1 MVVVT
6 STTSSSSSL
15 LQSKLHHQTVN
26 SRIQANLNY
35 YSTTKSKPTLL
46 HFHLIYKN
54 HSDPSSCRVRN
65 SSNTNGVLSV
75 KSYME
80 NPNTISG
87 IAGRILGSLPIIGLA
102 ARILID
108 EGGVGGDI
116 IDFAEFRRRAGKKC
130 SIVDSRAFYEFQ
142 DRRGKVGNPIY
153 VLHCCWL
160 AAVGAG
166 LLKSEE
172 ILEGV
177 ARLSLSD
184 DIEFEEETFVAIMNE
199 ARERRAKMKIQNPAI
214 PMVDRAEKALEA
226 IYVCCFAGR
235 DPIEEDDERLLRVIL
250 NCVFPSVGQ
259 PEIDRIVREKAK
271 RVAEGEEIN
280 YKEPKFLTKD
290 AVQQQ
295 MKDLKFLQQNNEQ

>member
-1 MVVVT
+1 MVAVT

-15 LQSKLHHQTVN
+15 LQSKLHHQSVN
-26 SRIQANLNY
+26 SSIQANLNY

-54 HSDPSSCRVRN
+54 HSGPSGCRVKN
-65 SSNTNGVLSV
+65 SNTNGVLSV

-116 IDFAEFRRRAGKKC
+116 IDFAEFRRRVGKKC
-130 SIVDSRAFYEFQ
+130 NIMDSRAFYEFQ
-142 DRRGKVGNPIY
+142 DRRGKVGDPIY

-199 ARERRAKMKIQNPAI
+199 AREVNSRA
-214 PMVDRAEKALEA
+214 VD
-226 IYVCCFAGR
+226 CCIINKRGVEEFRGIWLLPEIKKSKSQKS
-235 DPIEEDDERLLRVIL
+235 DVVEEEDEENVTKRLKKLL
-250 NCVFPSVGQ
+250 P
-259 PEIDRIVREKAK
+259 
-271 RVAEGEEIN
+271 
-280 YKEPKFLTKD
+280 KE
-290 AVQQQ
+290 
-295 MKDLKFLQQNNEQ
+295 

>member
-1 MVVVT
+1 
-6 STTSSSSSL
+6 
-15 LQSKLHHQTVN
+15 
-26 SRIQANLNY
+26 
-35 YSTTKSKPTLL
+35 
-46 HFHLIYKN
+46 
-54 HSDPSSCRVRN
+54 
-65 SSNTNGVLSV
+65 
-75 KSYME
+75 ME

-116 IDFAEFRRRAGKKC
+116 IDFAEFRRRVLFLLLVLLLEFRKKC

-142 DRRGKVGNPIY
+142 DRRGKVGSPIY

-199 ARERRAKMKIQNPAI
+199 ARERRAKVKIQNPAI